1 MTAEAHSGLIK
12 TGRRR
17 TWRRRAVDHAAAH
30 TVLPDTQE
38 ASPRRRRRMR
48 FPSISL
54 TRRILSINL
63 LVLAVPVGGF
73 FFLNQYEQSLI
84 DREVEAL
91 REQGEI
97 FAGALGSGGVVVTP
111 GVGQRLEP
119 AISSNMLRRLAMPTQ
134 TRARLFAA
142 NGELLADTRAL
153 AAPRGLVRVE
163 QLTLPTSDLSLDE
176 ILVQAFDFVVSW
188 LPGSSELP
196 AYRELS
202 QQSAADYEEV
212 QKALFGQDFGAV
224 RSDGERGLVISVAVP
239 VQRYKQIVGA
249 VMLSTDSSEIEAG
262 LRAVRL
268 DILRVSAIA
277 LAVTVLLSLYLAAT
291 IARPLRRLAVA
302 AERVRH
308 GQGRQVELPDFSNRG
323 DEIGELSRDLRL
335 MTSALWQRM
344 DAIEQFAADVAH
356 EIKNPLT
363 SLRSAVETT
372 ARVTDPDQQRRLMA
386 IILEDVQR
394 LDRLISDIS
403 DASRL
408 DAELSRAETETLDLG
423 ELLTALV
430 EVESAN
436 TSPGAPKVSLELPA
450 GGSLLATGIEGRLGQ
465 VFRNVIANAV
475 SFSPPDGR
483 IICRAQRHGDTV
495 RVTIEDEGPG
505 VPGSKLDAIFDRFY
519 SDSRVG
525 MSAREGTHSGLGLS
539 ISRQIVDAVGGQI
552 WAENRR
558 DDAGNITGARFCIEV
573 PAAKDSSPRV

>member
-1 MTAEAHSGLIK
+1 MTAEAHSGPIK
-12 TGRRR
+12 AGRRS
-17 TWRRRAVDHAAAH
+17 TPRRRAAAY
-30 TVLPDTQE
+30 VPPLEEKGQ
-38 ASPRRRRRMR
+38 RRRRLR
-48 FPSISL
+48 FPSGSL
-54 TRRILSINL
+54 TRRILAINL

-73 FFLNQYEQSLI
+73 FFLDQYEQSLI
-84 DREVEAL
+84 NREVEAL

-119 AISSNMLRRLAMPTQ
+119 ARSSNMLRRLAAPTE
-134 TRARLFAA
+134 TRARLFSSA
-142 NGELLADTRAL
+142 GDMLADTRAL
-153 AAPRGLVRVE
+153 AAPRGRVHVE
-163 QLTLPTSDLSLDE
+163 QLALPTTDLSLTD
-176 ILVQAFDFVVSW
+176 IVVQTFEFVVNW
-188 LPGSSELP
+188 LPGRSELP
-196 AYRELS
+196 AYRELP

-212 QKALFGQDFGAV
+212 QKALFGQGFGAV
-224 RSDGERGLVISVAVP
+224 RSDGDRGIIISVAVP

-268 DILRVSAIA
+268 DIIKVSGVAF
-277 LAVTVLLSLYLAAT
+277 AVTVLLSLYLAAT

-302 AERVRH
+302 AESVRR
-308 GQGRQVELPDFSNRG
+308 GQGRQAEIPDFSNRS
-323 DEIGELSRDLRL
+323 DEIGELSRDLRQ

-344 DAIEQFAADVAH
+344 DAIEHFAADVAH

-372 ARVTDPDQQRRLMA
+372 ARVTDPDQQRRLMS

-408 DAELSRAETETLDLG
+408 DAELSRAETETLDIG
-423 ELLTALV
+423 PLLSALV
-430 EVESAN
+430 EVERAN
-436 TSPGAPKVSLELPA
+436 TRPGAPRVTLGLPPENTQGEDLHA
-450 GGSLLATGIEGRLGQ
+450 VGIEGRLGQ

-483 IICRAQRHGDTV
+483 ITCSAERHGDSI
-495 RVTIEDEGPG
+495 RVSVEDEGPG
-505 VPGSKLDAIFDRFY
+505 IPESKLDAIFDRFY
-519 SDSRVG
+519 SDRRVG
-525 MSAREGTHSGLGLS
+525 INEREGTHSGLGLS
-539 ISRQIVDAVGGQI
+539 ISRQIIDAIGGRI

-558 DDAGNITGARFCIEV
+558 DAAGTIVGARFVVEV
-573 PAAKDSSPRV
+573 PAAHVD

>member
-1 MTAEAHSGLIK
+1 MTAEAHSGPIK

-17 TWRRRAVDHAAAH
+17 TWRRRAADNNAPPRA
-30 TVLPDTQE
+30 QE
-38 ASPRRRRRMR
+38 ASPRRRRRVR
-48 FPSISL
+48 FPSGSL
-54 TRRILSINL
+54 TRRILAINL

-73 FFLNQYEQSLI
+73 FFLDQYEQSLVN
-84 DREVEAL
+84 REVEAL

-119 AISSNMLRRLAMPTQ
+119 AMASNMLRRLVTPTQ

-142 NGELLADTRAL
+142 TGEMLADTRAL

-163 QLTLPTSDLSLDE
+163 QLTLPTSDLSLEE
-176 ILVQAFDFVVSW
+176 ILVQAFEFIVNW
-188 LPGSSELP
+188 LPGRSELP
-196 AYRELS
+196 PYRELT

-212 QKALFGQDFGAV
+212 QKALFGQGFGAV
-224 RSDGERGLVISVAVP
+224 RSDGERGMVISVAVP

-249 VMLSTDSSEIEAG
+249 VMLSTDSTEIEAG

-268 DILRVSAIA
+268 DILKVSAVA
-277 LAVTVLLSLYLAAT
+277 LAVTILLSLYLAAT

-308 GQGRQVELPDFSNRG
+308 GQGRQVELPDFSDRG
-323 DEIGELSRDLRL
+323 DEIGELSRDLRQ

-408 DAELSRAETETLDLG
+408 DAELSRAETEILDIG
-423 ELLTALV
+423 HLLAALV
-430 EVESAN
+430 EVERAN
-436 TSPGAPKVSLELPA
+436 TRPGAPHVSLELPA
-450 GGSLLATGIEGRLGQ
+450 EDGLLATGIEGRLGQ

-475 SFSPPDGR
+475 SFSPPGGQ
-483 IICRAQRHGDTV
+483 IVCRAQRDGDTV
-495 RVTIEDEGPG
+495 RVTVEDEGPG
-505 VPGSKLDAIFDRFY
+505 IPGSKLDAIFDRFY

-525 MSAREGTHSGLGLS
+525 ISQREGSHSGLGLS
-539 ISRQIVDAVGGQI
+539 ISRQIIDAVGGHI

-558 DDAGNITGARFCIEV
+558 DDAGKITGARFCIEV
-573 PAAKDSSPRV
+573 PAAHEPSPRD